1 MKKRYILISA
11 LVLMLSAL
19 FPFTAKAETISFN
32 VTFESAGGGY
42 RISGNDDDT
51 SVYDVL
57 KGMQPGDTA
66 DIEFVLRNSTD
77 KTIVWWMKNNALT
90 SFEDEGVA
98 KHGAYTYDLSLVNS
112 SGTSSV
118 LYSNNEVGGQDST
131 DGLHEATESLKD
143 DFIFLEEVGGGSTIR
158 VKLHLE
164 LEGETQSNLYQE
176 VLGQLEFIFATEI
189 IESGKKIIYVI
200 PKTGIEGEQALK
212 TQNRFVLLVSLAF
225 MLLAIIY
232 LLFRKKSLK
241 KARNAAVAILL
252 ALALMVPMFTERVDA
267 YSSYKVTLLA
277 GSHGKIIDPKDGQ
290 EKDMVELEFFPDSDD
305 ESKRVWTPGDYDVVV
320 KDDRYYCNNEY
331 HISGIEG
338 AVEAQEIKEDM
349 IFVATYRIKG
359 DLVGYTVHYV
369 DESGAMLLPDST
381 FHGNIG
387 EEAVLAYKYVDGYIP
402 NTYSQAHVL
411 SDDPGKNVFTF
422 TYRRAEAGEGGTTI
436 VYEEGEAPA
445 RPSTSGGGL
454 PGGNPAGTE
463 EPVNPAEP
471 TEPGTSGEP
480 VEIDDPTTPT
490 TPVVDPQPTVV
501 PEPDKPEQF
510 FVPMAI
516 LVGSASLLFL
526 FLLLLL
532 LRRRRKDQEE

>member
-1 MKKRYILISA
+1 MKKRYTLISA

-66 DIEFVLRNSTD
+66 DIEFVLKNSTD

-90 SFEDEGVA
+90 SLEDEGVA

-200 PKTGIEGEQALK
+200 PKTGIEGGQALK
-212 TQNRFVLLVSLAF
+212 TQNRFVLLVSLSF
-225 MLLAIIY
+225 MLMAIIF
-232 LLFRKKSLK
+232 LLFRKK
-241 KARNAAVAILL
+241 
-252 ALALMVPMFTERVDA
+252 
-267 YSSYKVTLLA
+267 
-277 GSHGKIIDPKDGQ
+277 
-290 EKDMVELEFFPDSDD
+290 
-305 ESKRVWTPGDYDVVV
+305 
-320 KDDRYYCNNEY
+320 
-331 HISGIEG
+331 
-338 AVEAQEIKEDM
+338 
-349 IFVATYRIKG
+349 
-359 DLVGYTVHYV
+359 
-369 DESGAMLLPDST
+369 
-381 FHGNIG
+381 
-387 EEAVLAYKYVDGYIP
+387 
-402 NTYSQAHVL
+402 
-411 SDDPGKNVFTF
+411 
-422 TYRRAEAGEGGTTI
+422 
-436 VYEEGEAPA
+436 
-445 RPSTSGGGL
+445 
-454 PGGNPAGTE
+454 
-463 EPVNPAEP
+463 
-471 TEPGTSGEP
+471 
-480 VEIDDPTTPT
+480 
-490 TPVVDPQPTVV
+490 
-501 PEPDKPEQF
+501 
-510 FVPMAI
+510 
-516 LVGSASLLFL
+516 
-526 FLLLLL
+526 
-532 LRRRRKDQEE
+532 

>member
-19 FPFTAKAETISFN
+19 FPFTVKAETISFN

-90 SFEDEGVA
+90 SFEDKGVA

-200 PKTGIEGEQALK
+200 PKTGVEKGEALK
-212 TQNRFVLLVSLAF
+212 TDNTLILLVSLAL

-232 LLFRKKSLK
+232 ILFRRKSLK
-241 KARNAAVAILL
+241 KIRNATAVILFVL
-252 ALALMVPMFTERVDA
+252 ALVVPIFTEKVNA

-290 EKDMVELEFFPDSDD
+290 EKDMVELEFFPDSKD
-305 ESKRVWTPGDYDVVV
+305 ENQRVWTPGDYDVVV

-338 AVEAQEIKEDM
+338 IAEAQEIKEDM
-349 IFVATYRIKG
+349 TFVATYRIKG
-359 DLVGYTVHYV
+359 DLVSYTVHYV
-369 DESGAMLLPDST
+369 DASGAMLLPDSV
-381 FHGNIG
+381 FHGNVG
-387 EEAVLAYKYVDGYIP
+387 EEAVLAYKYVDGYLP
-402 NTYSQAHVL
+402 NVYSQTHVL
-411 SDDPGKNVFTF
+411 SADPEKNVFTF
-422 TYRRAEAGEGGTTI
+422 TYRRAEGGDKETV
-436 VYEEGEAPA
+436 VYEEGGTSI
-445 RPSTSGGGL
+445 RPSGSGGL
-454 PGGNPAGTE
+454 PSGNGETVDPGTSD
-463 EPVNPAEP
+463 
-471 TEPGTSGEP
+471 GSDTSGEP
-480 VEIDDPTTPT
+480 VVIDDSTTPT
-490 TPVVDPQPTVV
+490 SPVIDPQPTIV
-501 PEPDKPEQF
+501 PEPDKPDQPI
-510 FVPMAI
+510 VPMVI
-516 LVGSASLLFL
+516 LISGGM
-526 FLLLLL
+526 LLLLFFL
-532 LRRRRKDQEE
+532 FFLFRRRKDQEEE

>member
-19 FPFTAKAETISFN
+19 FPFTVKAETISFN

-290 EKDMVELEFFPDSDD
+290 EKDMVEIEFFPDS
-305 ESKRVWTPGDYDVVV
+305 ENENERVWTPGDYDVIV

-422 TYRRAEAGEGGTTI
+422 TYRRVEAGEGGTTI

-454 PGGNPAGTE
+454 PGGNSAGTE
-463 EPVNPAEP
+463 
-471 TEPGTSGEP
+471 EPGTSGEL
-480 VEIDDPTTPT
+480 VDIDDPTTPT
-490 TPVVDPQPTVV
+490 SPVVDPQPTVV

-516 LVGSASLLFL
+516 LVGSVSLLFL

-532 LRRRRKDQEE
+532 LRKRRKDQEEQ